1 MGTGK
6 RPSEVR
12 ACMKENQLY
21 YKNDEKIQM
30 KCVRASAQEN
40 RDGTDAKMGENEPC
54 PCRRTDA
61 TEI

>member
-6 RPSEVR
+6 HPSEVH

-21 YKNDEKIQM
+21 YENDEKIQM
-30 KCVRASAQEN
+30 KCVHASAQEN
-40 RDGTDAKMGENEPC
+40 QDGTDAKMGENEPC
-54 PCRRTDA
+54 PCQRTDA